1 MTMGR
6 IRVFQLWFADLM
18 CIYCTWAA
26 VVWGYWAVG
35 LGTYEPS
42 FYLQV
47 WPIGLAF
54 TGLNALFRLYHGR
67 PLYPAAP
74 YSPVEEMRRLVGS
87 AFLSHLLL
95 ISWLALV
102 YQTTESYSRFVIIL
116 AGVLT
121 AFLAQPVRD
130 AMRAFLR
137 KIDLGIVPVVIVG
150 AGPTARRL
158 ADEFRHDAYW
168 GFRPVGYFAAENAEI
183 PGVERLG
190 GLRDVVEVSRRLG
203 VNIAF
208 ICRRQQ
214 PTRKEFESYST
225 QFTHVEYL
233 PTSVDFPAFGS
244 RLVTFSGV
252 GGVEMANSHLMPAL
266 GVEKWIL
273 DKTLAI
279 IAFALL
285 SPFFIAVPLLIKLTS
300 KGPVFYRQ
308 RRLGR
313 YGKEIRVWKF
323 RSMFADADARLKKI
337 LAEDP
342 AAAAEWKTN
351 FKLAHDPRITPL
363 GNILRKT
370 SIDELPQL
378 FNVFAGDM
386 SLVGPRPIVK
396 DEVAY
401 YGSSY
406 RLFSSVPP
414 GVTGLWQASG
424 RSDTDYARRVALDV
438 HYVLNWSPWLDI
450 WIIIK
455 TAFSVLLMRGAC

>member
-1 MTMGR
+1 MG
-6 IRVFQLWFADLM
+6 
-18 CIYCTWAA
+18 
-26 VVWGYWAVG
+26 
-35 LGTYEPS
+35 
-42 FYLQV
+42 
-47 WPIGLAF
+47 
-54 TGLNALFRLYHGR
+54 
-67 PLYPAAP
+67 
-74 YSPVEEMRRLVGS
+74 
-87 AFLSHLLL
+87 
-95 ISWLALV
+95 
-102 YQTTESYSRFVIIL
+102 
-116 AGVLT
+116 
-121 AFLAQPVRD
+121 
-130 AMRAFLR
+130 
-137 KIDLGIVPVVIVG
+137 
-150 AGPTARRL
+150 
-158 ADEFRHDAYW
+158 
-168 GFRPVGYFAAENAEI
+168 
-183 PGVERLG
+183 
-190 GLRDVVEVSRRLG
+190 
-203 VNIAF
+203 
-208 ICRRQQ
+208 
-214 PTRKEFESYST
+214 
-225 QFTHVEYL
+225 
-233 PTSVDFPAFGS
+233 
-244 RLVTFSGV
+244 
-252 GGVEMANSHLMPAL
+252 
-266 GVEKWIL
+266 
-273 DKTLAI
+273 I

-285 SPFFIAVPLLIKLTS
+285 SPFFIAIPLLIKLTS

-308 RRLGR
+308 RRLGQ

-342 AAAAEWKTN
+342 AAAAEWKAN

-378 FNVFAGDM
+378 FNVFTGDM

>member
-1 MTMGR
+1 MGR
-6 IRVFQLWFADLM
+6 VRVFLLLVSDFM
-18 CIYCTWAA
+18 CISCTWAA

-35 LGTYEPS
+35 LGSYRPT

-47 WPIGLAF
+47 WPIGFVF

-67 PLYPAAP
+67 LLYPAAP
-74 YSPVEEMRRLVGS
+74 YPPVEEMRRLAGS
-87 AFLSHLLL
+87 AFISHLLM
-95 ISWLALV
+95 ISYLALA
-102 YQTTESYSRFVIIL
+102 YQTTENYSRFVMVV

-121 AFLAQPVRD
+121 ALLAQPARD
-130 AMRAFLR
+130 AMRVLL
-137 KIDLGIVPVVIVG
+137 KKTGLGVIPVAIVG
-150 AGPTARRL
+150 AGPTARRIV
-158 ADEFRHDAYW
+158 DEFLNVAYW
-168 GFRPVGYFAAENAEI
+168 GFRPVGCFAEEEADI
-183 PGVERLG
+183 PSVPRLG
-190 GLRDVVEVSRRLG
+190 GPGELVEVSRRLG
-203 VNIAF
+203 VKIAF
-208 ICRRQQ
+208 LCRRRP
-214 PTRKEFESYST
+214 PTRKEYEDYSA

-233 PTSVDFPAFGS
+233 PESVEFPAFDS
-244 RLVTFSGV
+244 RLVSFGGV
-252 GGVEMANSHLMPAL
+252 GGVEMANPHLMPAL

-342 AAAAEWKTN
+342 AAAAEWKAN